1 MNLRKRV
8 EQLEGERGGGDEWFE
23 IEHGDGRV
31 EVITGPRGLI
41 LGMLHDAQTGRI
53 PERFRDCSVLR
64 QSDGGGLIELALSI
78 AFSPCDP
85 GAEPPAAQVVM

>member
-23 IEHGDGRV
+23 VEHGDGRV

-41 LGMLHDAQTGRI
+41 L
-53 PERFRDCSVLR
+53 
-64 QSDGGGLIELALSI
+64 SI
-78 AFSPCDP
+78 SPTRKP
-85 GAEPPAAQVVM
+85 GAYRNASGIAPCSGSRTAAGWSSWP